1 MRAGQY
7 VRQVEGY
14 QAFIP
19 APLSPQP
26 PPQIDQKTL
35 NLLSRADRALG
46 RLDGVTSVLPNPDLF
61 VAMFVRQEAV
71 LSSQIEGTQSTLEDV
86 LQFEVDEKGAD
97 LPKDI
102 GEVVNYVNAIK
113 FGLKRLRDLPLSLRL
128 IREIH
133 GRLLQG
139 VRGGERTPGEF
150 RRTQNWI
157 GPAGCNLHTATFI
170 PPPVHAMNPSLDNL
184 ERFLHDTDSFPV
196 LIHCA
201 LAHAQFETIH
211 PFIDG
216 NGRVGRLLITFL
228 LCQREILQRPLL
240 YLSYY
245 LKARRT
251 EYYDRLMAVRTR
263 GDWEGWVK
271 FFLRGVLEVS
281 QSATK
286 TARAILSLREQHRQL
301 VESPRLLDYLFE
313 QPIVSVKI
321 VQKHLAC
328 TYPTAKKQIK
338 QFVEWRLLREITGHE
353 RNQRYRYDPYLAL
366 FESPGFAAVPTPDE
380 NEPIQVTRTGSPK
393 RRTSGRESRAHQAR
407 ARRGSR

>member
-19 APLSPQP
+19 APLPPQP

-35 NLLSRADRALG
+35 NLLSRADLALG
-46 RLDGVTSVLPNPDLF
+46 RLDGVTSILPNPDLF

-170 PPPVHAMNPSLDNL
+170 PPKVHAMNPSLDNL

-228 LCQREILQRPLL
+228 LCQREILQQPLL
-240 YLSYY
+240 YLSSY
-245 LKARRT
+245 LKARRA
-251 EYYDRLMAVRTR
+251 EYYDRLMAIRVSD
-263 GDWEGWVK
+263 DWEGWIK
-271 FFLRGVLEVS
+271 FFLRGVFEVS
-281 QSATK
+281 QAATA
-286 TARAILSLREQHRQL
+286 TARKILELREKHRQL
-301 VESPRLLDYLFE
+301 VKVPALLDYLFE
-313 QPIVSVKI
+313 QPLVSI
-321 VQKHLAC
+321 NMVQARLGC
-328 TYPTAKKQIK
+328 GYPTASKYVE
-338 QFVEWRLLREITGHE
+338 QFVEAGILEETTGYQ
-353 RNQRYRYDPYLAL
+353 RNRRFRYDPYLSL
-366 FESPGFAAVPTPDE
+366 FESPDFAPFTVVD
-380 NEPIQVTRTGSPK
+380 EPIADTQKTETEEGNP
-393 RRTSGRESRAHQAR
+393 T
-407 ARRGSR
+407 